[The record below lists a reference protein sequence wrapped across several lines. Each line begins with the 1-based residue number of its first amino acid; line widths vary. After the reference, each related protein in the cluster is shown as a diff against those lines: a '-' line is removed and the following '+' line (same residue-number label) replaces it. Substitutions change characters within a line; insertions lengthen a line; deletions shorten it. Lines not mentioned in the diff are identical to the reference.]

1 MESMKWLNVQK
12 AKLEIPEQS
21 YGDMVSKLELIISL
35 CDRELL
41 RHPVSKA
48 ESDVKDLIDSA
59 TLQLC
64 QVQKIIEEIS
74 PELI

>member
-1 MESMKWLNVQK
+1 MTWSNVRRS
-12 AKLEIPEQS
+12 KLEIPEQS

-48 ESDVKDLIDSA
+48 ETNVKDLLDSA
-59 TLQLC
+59 ALQLC
-64 QVQKIIEEIS
+64 QAKKYIEENHLVES
-74 PELI
+74 

>member
-1 MESMKWLNVQK
+1 
-12 AKLEIPEQS
+12 
-21 YGDMVSKLELIISL
+21 MVSKLELIISL

-48 ESDVKDLIDSA
+48 ESGIKDLIDSA

-64 QVQKIIEEIS
+64 QVQKIIEEIR
-74 PELI
+74 PERL